1 MTGHF
6 TGQTCQA
13 RGFACC
19 GRVRVLPCLPCYL
32 VQTLVLVIVKASS
45 KIGIGVKKRYCSGLT
60 YMTASAI
67 VNSLSRTDSMAEADV
82 ELLQSD
88 RFYGLSR
95 GRIPSVGQFLWPRQR
110 STTFF
115 SQG

>member
-1 MTGHF
+1 M
-6 TGQTCQA
+6 
-13 RGFACC
+13 
-19 GRVRVLPCLPCYL
+19 VLGIVKTLHEYWYWVLLKPL
-32 VQTLVLVIVKASS
+32 QKLVLVLGIVNASS
-45 KIGIGVKKRYCSGLT
+45 KIGIGVKKRGIAQVCPTGT

>member
-1 MTGHF
+1 MALIFFWNVKKNPGGTSQNIGIGYCF
-6 TGQTCQA
+6 GP
-13 RGFACC
+13 
-19 GRVRVLPCLPCYL
+19 LK
-32 VQTLVLVIVKASS
+32 VLVMVLGIVKASS
-45 KIGIGVKKRYCSGLT
+45 KIGIGVKKSGIAQVCPTGT

-95 GRIPSVGQFLWPRQR
+95 GRIPSVGQFL
-110 STTFF
+110 
-115 SQG
+115 